1 MKILPR
7 FQLIYQILFIDYP
20 ESGTPGDPEVD
31 RDVAHLLQRVTS
43 RRQDLAHGLTGTCQ
57 DFGDFKGENMTGWW
71 FQYMVCRCI
80 WIIYGES
87 MDNLWIWL
95 VVRTNPSEKY
105 EFVNWD
111 EYSQYMGKLK
121 MIQTTNQMKNVH

>member
-1 MKILPR
+1 M
-7 FQLIYQILFIDYP
+7 
-20 ESGTPGDPEVD
+20 
-31 RDVAHLLQRVTS
+31 
-43 RRQDLAHGLTGTCQ
+43 
-57 DFGDFKGENMTGWW
+57 
-71 FQYMVCRCI
+71 YMDNLWR
-80 WIIYGES
+80 IYGES